1 MFLAILLQM
10 FSLSFRVQKNH
21 FEMRSL
27 PGKVMEQLILDVIA
41 KQVEEKKV
49 IRSSQ
54 HGFTKGKSCLTNL
67 IAFYDG
73 MTSWIDEGRA
83 VDVVYLDFCKALSP

>member
-1 MFLAILLQM
+1 
-10 FSLSFRVQKNH
+10 
-21 FEMRSL
+21 
-27 PGKVMEQLILDVIA
+27 MEQLILEVIN

-67 IAFYDG
+67 IAFYNGVTGWVDK
-73 MTSWIDEGRA
+73 GRA
-83 VDVVYLDFCKALSP
+83 TDVVYLDFSKAFDTVSHNILLGKLRKCGLDEWSVRWIENWLNS